1 MQNPE
6 LLAEAWTNLKSQVL
20 SSNKDLGVKIPKF
33 HGFNKFVIIQ
43 CPECWFCTWRFAF
56 NDSTLIA
63 KNQTD
68 YKKHGNKLF
77 LSNHSWIICD
87 KL

>member
-1 MQNPE
+1 MKNPE
-6 LLAEAWTNLKSQVL
+6 LLAETLTNLKSQVL

-56 NDSTLIA
+56 NILIA
-63 KNQTD
+63 KNQKD
-68 YKKHGNKLF
+68 DEKHGNE
-77 LSNHSWIICD
+77 
-87 KL
+87 

>member
-1 MQNPE
+1 MKNTE
-6 LLAEAWTNLKSQVL
+6 LLAETLTNLKSQVL

-56 NDSTLIA
+56 NDNILIA
-63 KNQTD
+63 KNQKD
-68 YKKHGNKLF
+68 DVKHGNE
-77 LSNHSWIICD
+77 
-87 KL
+87 